1 MQPAWN
7 TMIDSTLAGIPHAR
21 SRVGGHE
28 LPARGDPHRHV
39 ELKTFFGSRYAHV
52 YFIHQMYLLPGSAK
66 PLKVKTPSFHP
77 PYQVFC
83 ASSFPG
89 HRKSH
94 LAFYQCQRQP
104 SSSFC
109 SLKGLAASPETRA
122 ARTHTTK
129 CSGSLQKQKE
139 TIITLNTKH
148 KRHCHGIS
156 IRMVHSHTVVRV
168 FRFLLQI

>member
-1 MQPAWN
+1 
-7 TMIDSTLAGIPHAR
+7 MIDSTLAGIPHAR

-94 LAFYQCQRQP
+94 LAFLPVSAAAKLKFLLVERPCCFPGNQG
-104 SSSFC
+104 C
-109 SLKGLAASPETRA
+109 SNPHYK
-122 ARTHTTK
+122 
-129 CSGSLQKQKE
+129 
-139 TIITLNTKH
+139 
-148 KRHCHGIS
+148 
-156 IRMVHSHTVVRV
+156 M
-168 FRFLLQI
+168 FRFTPKAKRNDHYIKHET